1 MTNLT
6 NTAFGDIENQ
16 NLLKDVNLTGIQPV
30 IAEPKSI
37 RVLQIF
43 VQGKKLKNLDGVRD
57 LSDTQVVLKMKWMKD
72 QKDWV
77 QVDQT
82 EVVADNLNPIY
93 DHHFEVVY
101 NFGSLVMLKFEVNN
115 INSNGK
121 HQLMG
126 ECEISVPE
134 LVLKASTKGLNMPL
148 TGKIKDAGMLELI
161 VQEPT

>member
-1 MTNLT
+1 
-6 NTAFGDIENQ
+6 
-16 NLLKDVNLTGIQPV
+16 
-30 IAEPKSI
+30 
-37 RVLQIF
+37 
-43 VQGKKLKNLDGVRD
+43 
-57 LSDTQVVLKMKWMKD
+57 MKWMKD

-121 HQLMG
+121 H
-126 ECEISVPE
+126 
-134 LVLKASTKGLNMPL
+134 
-148 TGKIKDAGMLELI
+148 
-161 VQEPT
+161 

>member
-1 MTNLT
+1 M
-6 NTAFGDIENQ
+6 
-16 NLLKDVNLTGIQPV
+16 
-30 IAEPKSI
+30 
-37 RVLQIF
+37 
-43 VQGKKLKNLDGVRD
+43 RD

-121 HQLMG
+121 H
-126 ECEISVPE
+126 
-134 LVLKASTKGLNMPL
+134 
-148 TGKIKDAGMLELI
+148 
-161 VQEPT
+161 